1 MSVRKF
7 YLFRRLP
14 GFWESCFLGLLFCL
28 TNNALAS
35 EDENIPGIMQ
45 YIREQEMT
53 QNDGVSRLH
62 NSGQDSTYIAGAELK
77 RQLSRNA
84 AERRQLKE
92 DNRQLRAELKEME
105 AKIAGMPVVDMEQLN
120 SPEKQQA
127 YAAGVMMGRDIL
139 SLQAADALSG
149 ITTDN
154 RVLLAG
160 VWDALNHR
168 EQMSENVLQAALS
181 QAEQSIHEARQKT
194 ALKWKKAGSDWLK
207 SFKKQKGVQQD
218 RSGFWYLIEH
228 GGDGGLISGDS
239 TVVDVVVVEKMT
251 DGTVVEDMDA
261 RGTVVSRPLGDYPPL
276 FRSAL
281 LLLKNHGTITVAA
294 PPELAYGDAGYPP
307 KVPPGAT
314 MIYTIRVENVR
325 EEKVSPEG
333 QKQEKTAQSNKAEE
347 ARKS

>member
-1 MSVRKF
+1 
-7 YLFRRLP
+7 
-14 GFWESCFLGLLFCL
+14 
-28 TNNALAS
+28 
-35 EDENIPGIMQ
+35 
-45 YIREQEMT
+45 MT
-53 QNDGVSRLH
+53 QNDGVSRQH

-84 AERRQLKE
+84 AELPTTE
-92 DNRQLRAELKEME
+92 RQLRAELK
-105 AKIAGMPVVDMEQLN
+105 DMEQLN
-120 SPEKQQA
+120 SPEKQHA

-168 EQMSENVLQAALS
+168 EQMSENILQVALS
-181 QAEQSIHEARQKT
+181 QAEKSIHEARQKT
-194 ALKWKKAGSDWLK
+194 ALKWKKAGYDWLK
-207 SFKKQKGVQQD
+207 SFKNQKGRQQD
-218 RSGFWYLIEH
+218 RSGFWYLIECW
-228 GGDGGLISGDS
+228 GDGGLISGDS
-239 TVVDVVVVEKMT
+239 
-251 DGTVVEDMDA
+251 TVVEDMDA

-294 PPELAYGDAGYPP
+294 LPELTYGNAGYPP
-307 KVPPGAT
+307 KVPLGAT
-314 MIYTIRVENVR
+314 IIYTIRVEMYARKKYPQRGRNR
-325 EEKVSPEG
+325 K
-333 QKQEKTAQSNKAEE
+333 KAQSNKAEE